1 MSDDEL
7 SPAQLEQLLMA
18 MCAHQTDTIKAAE
31 EIITAFLQKSACVA
45 ALMIQITQSQRVE
58 ARQLAAI
65 YLRKKI
71 GLHWKKLKANVKDQI
86 KAALLQ
92 RYACDCVV
100 LSIFCI

>member
-1 MSDDEL
+1 MSADDAL

-18 MCAHQTDTIKAAE
+18 MCANDTATIKAAE
-31 EIITAFLQKSACVA
+31 EHITGFLQNSRCVP
-45 ALMIQITQSQRVE
+45 ALMLQLTASQRPE

-71 GLHWKKLKANVKDQI
+71 GLHWKKIKPDAKAQV

-92 RYACDCVV
+92 RCASDERARAQH
-100 LSIFCI
+100 L